1 MIHILRIHDHLL
13 FTKKEE
19 TKFKTR
25 KKRKKGLKKKLQLQ
39 PIFIFLFSFQQINE
53 STIMGGAGKRSS
65 LFLIKW
71 LIVVSVCMFG
81 FLMNLWKSQDATT
94 LNATMSSL
102 SFSSSPKTAD
112 RNTRTSQVDSSSNA
126 VRVADAKTQKK
137 TKEPIQ
143 QISFLGER
151 NSGTRWL
158 FE

>member
-1 MIHILRIHDHLL
+1 MVGGVSTTSVGIESLSSDPYNTNRLNNKARTNTNIENERIN
-13 FTKKEE
+13 
-19 TKFKTR
+19 
-25 KKRKKGLKKKLQLQ
+25 
-39 PIFIFLFSFQQINE
+39 I
-53 STIMGGAGKRSS
+53 
-65 LFLIKW
+65 IKW
-71 LIVVSVCMFG
+71 LIVSVCTFG
-81 FLMNLWKSQDATT
+81 FFLCLWKSQDATT